1 MIMSSPGWPSDLVT
15 AQDPEFLGQ
24 VTRWLL
30 DRLPGEFRDSQSRKD
45 PVALAWVLRERIQTD
60 IELMRRLY
68 ATARTGS
75 GSQRPED
82 LLDTLS
88 AVGAQLLR
96 EAREVN
102 CVYSALTDLHHSATD
117 TSHLH

>member
-1 MIMSSPGWPSDLVT
+1 MIMSLPGWPTDLVP
-15 AQDPEFLGQ
+15 AQDPEFFGQ

-68 ATARTGS
+68 ATARTAS
-75 GSQRPED
+75 GTQRPEA

-96 EAREVN
+96 TAREVN
-102 CVYSALTDLHHSATD
+102 CVSSALTDLRHSAAD